1 MYTRF
6 SWCYHQLFVVFTLV
20 DWTFCILQYSF
31 EIFTRCGNI
40 TNLSHSCVCFFS
52 CKSTTEESC
61 DANVNSKENCKE
73 QKVREKKNKK
83 SKKKE
88 KDRKSGKIKRKYT
101 ETRNGQ
107 NFTDERGTNE
117 GDTDNKQTK
126 KKKKARKV
134 TT

>member
-1 MYTRF
+1 MGT
-6 SWCYHQLFVVFTLV
+6 S
-20 DWTFCILQYSF
+20 
-31 EIFTRCGNI
+31 
-40 TNLSHSCVCFFS
+40 TNLSHSCVCLFS

-107 NFTDERGTNE
+107 NFTAERGTNE